1 MGPLG
6 ILCIR
11 RTLANGRIAG
21 LVSGLGVASAD
32 AVYGL
37 IIAFGFTFIADLL
50 NAHNLILS
58 LIGGVVLLYMG
69 WGILRSRPPSPEDP
83 ITALDRRSLIGMYG
97 STFFLALTNPITM
110 AYFASV
116 FVNANVNS
124 AGEPW
129 LAALIVFGVFAGSM
143 IWWTFLSVGVSVLRE
158 RFRYEWMLW
167 INRISGIA
175 ILIFAM
181 VLLLT

>member
-1 MGPLG
+1 
-6 ILCIR
+6 LCIR

-21 LVSGLGVASAD
+21 LISGLGVASAD

-37 IIAFGFTFIADLL
+37 IIAFGFTFVADLL
-50 NAHNLILS
+50 NANNVILS
-58 LIGGVVLLYMG
+58 MIGAAVLLYMG
-69 WGILRSRPPSPEDP
+69 WGILRSHPPSPDDP
-83 ITALDRRSLIGMYG
+83 ITTIDRRGLFGMYA

-116 FVNANVNS
+116 FVNANIDS

-129 LAALIVFGVFAGSM
+129 LAALIVFGVFMGSM
-143 IWWTFLSVGVSVLRE
+143 IWWTFLSVAVSVLRD
-158 RFRYEWMLW
+158 RFRYEWLLW

-175 ILIFAM
+175 ILIFAV
-181 VLLLT
+181 VLLFT